1 MSWTQDCIMND
12 PAMKEIQKNKKIH
25 MPRARSQQRALNH
38 DAVTENNEN
47 TLKKYSFVNMCI
59 YSLVKAGKHISF

>member
-25 MPRARSQQRALNH
+25 MPRARRQEGKKPLTMMLLLRIMKTH
-38 DAVTENNEN
+38 
-47 TLKKYSFVNMCI
+47 LKKNTH
-59 YSLVKAGKHISF
+59 L